1 MNCLILLRHVEE
13 ANMNAEGYSIKKW
26 AEARRKGE
34 MFEAEKRA
42 EAKRRDIIAK
52 TCKKTEFMDNK
63 TGQCKN
69 ANDVY
74 RYEKENQNITHD
86 VNIDILV
93 RKWTKRQIIDE
104 LAEFNL
110 EGTAKELVNMVSRK
124 KIDTL
129 PQANKR
135 TLFWA
140 NYWLN
145 KYAIRG
151 LR

>member
-1 MNCLILLRHVEE
+1 MID
-13 ANMNAEGYSIKKW
+13 S
-26 AEARRKGE
+26 
-34 MFEAEKRA
+34 
-42 EAKRRDIIAK
+42 K
-52 TCKKTEFMDNK
+52 TCRKEEFFDHK

-69 ANDVY
+69 AGDVY
-74 RYEKENQNITHD
+74 RYEAENQNITHD

-93 RKWTKRQIIDE
+93 RKWTRRQIIDE

-110 EGTAKELVNMVSRK
+110 EGTAKELVNMVSKK
-124 KIDTL
+124 KIDIL
-129 PQANKR
+129 LQANKR

>member
-1 MNCLILLRHVEE
+1 MT
-13 ANMNAEGYSIKKW
+13 
-26 AEARRKGE
+26 
-34 MFEAEKRA
+34 
-42 EAKRRDIIAK
+42 AKICQRN
-52 TCKKTEFMDNK
+52 EFLDHK

-69 ANDVY
+69 AGDVY
-74 RYEKENQNITHD
+74 RYETENQNITHD

-124 KIDTL
+124 KIALL

-140 NYWLN
+140 NYWLG